1 MLPFLAALMEKL
13 NLLFSRNKP
22 EVLALQELISKFTR
36 KDLADKIVP
45 LLHTYECDLSGSVEV
60 AEA

>member
-22 EVLALQELISKFTR
+22 ELLALQELIPKFSE
-36 KDLADKIVP
+36 DSADKIVP